1 MRIWL
6 FPTIVLTLLSALMA
20 TMYLGYVVDPEKN
33 LHDFPIAL
41 VDLDVGDTLGSPPQ
55 WRDVGNEITEALR
68 DGVPADKIDLRV
80 LGIAQAER
88 QLRSGELYGA
98 IIIAGDFTKRLGN
111 LGTGSVIPGEI
122 ERPTITV
129 RTNPRTGAFASAIV
143 GRVSDRALTE
153 VNARIGEQ
161 LLATVTSTLGPDYAL
176 PGTTAVA
183 LRSPV
188 EVIHTEFHPLPDGS
202 GAGLSA
208 FFYALVLLL
217 AGTLGA
223 MIVHT
228 MVDGALGFVPTEY
241 GPWSPHVPPARISRL
256 RTLLLKW
263 GVFVVAAH
271 LVTAVLPVVASMVGM
286 PVVQPLPLFLYS
298 TFAVIAVG
306 VTGLSVLAAFGSA
319 GLLVNLI
326 VFVILGLPS
335 SAGSVPIEATPR
347 YFGVLASFEPL
358 HQVYTAVR
366 AILYFD
372 GDLGSG
378 LARGFWMT
386 LLGLTVGL
394 VLGAVSTSVYD
405 RVGLPRHRSATGGT
419 ARL

>member
-6 FPTIVLTLLSALMA
+6 FPTVVLSLLSALMA
-20 TMYLGYVVDPEKN
+20 TMYLGYVADPEKN

-41 VDLDVGDTLGSPPQ
+41 VDLDVGDTLGSPPR
-55 WRDVGNEITEALR
+55 WRDIGGEITEALR
-68 DGVPADKIDLRV
+68 AGVPADKIDLRV
-80 LGIAQAER
+80 LGLAEAER
-88 QLRSGELYGA
+88 QLRRGELYGA
-98 IIIAGDFTKRLGN
+98 IVIASDFTKQLGN
-111 LGTGSVIPGEI
+111 LGIGAVVPGEL

-143 GRVSDRALTE
+143 TRVSDRALAQ

-161 LLATVTSTLGPDYAL
+161 LHETVTAALGPDHAL
-176 PGTTAVA
+176 PGAAAVA

-188 EVIHTEFHPLPDGS
+188 EVVVTEFHPLPDGS
-202 GAGLSA
+202 GAGLGA

-217 AGTLGA
+217 AGTVGA
-223 MIVHT
+223 MVVHT

-241 GPWSPHVPPARISRL
+241 GPWSPRVRTARISRW
-256 RTLLLKW
+256 RTLLVKW
-263 GVFVVAAH
+263 GVLGVAAH
-271 LVTAVLPVVASMVGM
+271 LVGAVLLVVAHLLEI
-286 PVVQPLPLFLYS
+286 PVAQPLALYLYS

-319 GLLVNLI
+319 GLLINLI

-335 SAGSVPIEATPR
+335 SAGSIPIEATPR
-347 YFGVLASFEPL
+347 YVEILASFEPL

-372 GDLGSG
+372 ADLSAG
-378 LARGFWMT
+378 LARGCWMT
-386 LLGLTVGL
+386 LLGLAIGL

-405 RVGLPRHRSATGGT
+405 RVGLHRNPPANG
-419 ARL
+419 

>member
-6 FPTIVLTLLSALMA
+6 FPTMVLTLLSALMA
-20 TMYLGYVVDPEKN
+20 TMYLGYVADPEKN

-41 VDLDVGDTLGSPPQ
+41 VDQDVGDTLGSPPQ
-55 WRDVGNEITEALR
+55 WRDVGGEITAALR
-68 DGVPADKIDLRV
+68 EGVPADKIDLRV
-80 LGIAQAER
+80 LGIAEAER

-98 IIIAGDFTKRLGN
+98 IIISGDFTKRLGN
-111 LGTGSVIPGEI
+111 LGMGSVLPGEM

-143 GRVSDRALTE
+143 TRFSERALTE
-153 VNARIGEQ
+153 VNTRIGEQ
-161 LLATVTSTLGPDYAL
+161 LLTTVTTALGPDHAL
-176 PGTTAVA
+176 PGAAAVT

-188 EVIHTEFHPLPDGS
+188 EVIVTEFHPLPDGS
-202 GAGLSA
+202 GAGLGA

-217 AGTLGA
+217 AGTVGA

-241 GPWSPHVPPARISRL
+241 GPWSPHVRTARISRF

-263 GVFVVAAH
+263 GVLIVAAH
-271 LVTAVLPVVASMVGM
+271 CVAAVLLAVAHVLEIPVT
-286 PVVQPLPLFLYS
+286 QPLPLFLYS
-298 TFAVIAVG
+298 AFAMIAVG
-306 VTGLSVLAAFGSA
+306 VTGLSVLAALGSA

-335 SAGSVPIEATPR
+335 SAGSIPIEATPR

-372 GDLGSG
+372 ADLGSG

-386 LLGLTVGL
+386 LLGLAIGL
-394 VLGAVSTSVYD
+394 ALGAVSTSIYD
-405 RVGLPRHRSATGGT
+405 RVGLTRSRPAN
-419 ARL
+419 R